1 MQPLWGE
8 GEQSVRCLAME
19 AVMDRSF
26 ILVGTFCAV
35 ALASSTALGFAL
47 RDRPI
52 PAGAEPRSLEPSITD
67 VSQGERTFPIE
78 AVAPKQATMPP
89 PNVSPAM
96 PAMPSVTEKPSRPA
110 RDISEMTCRPYDLS
124 AGTSGSHVM
133 VCE

>member
-1 MQPLWGE
+1 MLLLWGE

-35 ALASSTALGFAL
+35 ALASSTALGFVL
-47 RDRPI
+47 RDRPS

-67 VSQGERTFPIE
+67 VSQGERIFPIE
-78 AVAPKQATMPP
+78 AIAPKRATMPP
-89 PNVSPAM
+89 PNVTPAT
-96 PAMPSVTEKPSRPA
+96 PATTEKPSLPT
-110 RDISEMTCRPYDLS
+110 RDISEMTCRPFDLF
-124 AGTSGSHVM
+124 AGTAGARVM